1 MNTFKTPKGTELPF
15 LNLKG
20 KDYLQVPH
28 RIVWFREDHPDWF
41 IETKIV
47 EITKESALF
56 IAFIHNGDKTLSMAH
71 GFQLSASFPAYIEKA
86 ESKAIGRALGFLGYG
101 TAYAQELEEDSHDVS
116 QFADSPLAKKTEKPN
131 ITNTAGLTN
140 PLGSKWVDTINT
152 VATVVG
158 SGTRA
163 SEAQLKMLYAVSKQ
177 FGWSDVQRHSL
188 YASYGVNKPEEMRYD
203 LVNTLKKE
211 LEQGPPL

>member
-28 RIVWFREDHPDWF
+28 RILWFREEHPEWG
-41 IETKIV
+41 ITTKIFQLD
-47 EITKESALF
+47 KSCALF
-56 IAFIHNGDKTLSMAH
+56 LATITNESDRVIAVAH
-71 GFQLSASFPAYIEKA
+71 GFQSSDSFPAYIEKA

-101 TAYAQELEEDSHDVS
+101 TANAQELDEDGEDLS
-116 QFADSPLAKKTEKPN
+116 QLADSPLPKKSE
-131 ITNTAGLTN
+131 
-140 PLGSKWVDTINT
+140 S
-152 VATVVG
+152 G

-163 SEAQLKMLYAVSKQ
+163 SESQLKMLYAVSKQ